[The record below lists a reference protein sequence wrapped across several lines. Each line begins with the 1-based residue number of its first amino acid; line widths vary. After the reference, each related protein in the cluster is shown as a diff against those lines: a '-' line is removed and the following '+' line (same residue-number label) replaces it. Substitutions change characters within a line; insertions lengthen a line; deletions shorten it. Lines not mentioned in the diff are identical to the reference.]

1 MTDRQTF
8 PPILLLRHGQTDWNA
23 IRRIQGQR
31 ESDLTETGRG
41 HAACQGE
48 ILAGMGDVL
57 LTRALWCSPL
67 RRTRQTAEIAFGPA
81 YGRVR
86 HDDRLKEIF
95 MGDWEGWLYADLP
108 SRWPEEAARWTTTF
122 DRCVEAPGGEG
133 FDSLMARAQSFLDD
147 LDGPAVIVAH
157 GVINMAIRGI
167 ILGLDRDGMADLEA
181 EQGVVLRLEDG
192 REEVLR

>member
-31 ESDLTETGRG
+31 ESDLTELGRR
-41 HAACQGE
+41 HAERQGE
-48 ILAGMGDVL
+48 ILAGLGDELTMRL
-57 LTRALWCSPL
+57 LYCSPL
-67 RRTRQTAEIAFGPA
+67 RRTRQTAEIALGARFA
-81 YGRVR
+81 AVR
-86 HDDRLKEIF
+86 LDDRLKEIH

-108 SRWPEEAARWTTTF
+108 SHWPEEAARLTNTF

-133 FDSLMARAQSFLDD
+133 FDSLMTRAQSFLDD

-157 GVINMAIRGI
+157 GVINMALRGL
-167 ILGLDRDGMADLEA
+167 ILGLDRDGMRALEA
-181 EQGVVLRLEDG
+181 EQGVVLRLEGG